1 MTGEGGLCASS
12 FLLHIDVLCF
22 RDLFLSCIF
31 VHLCIQT
38 PSHSAITLDSSFP
51 SRFHAR
57 LYICIY
63 LFLRFRIARLL
74 TCMFLRLSIVLIH
87 FHGTNVIFY
96 LFILDLSDHTV
107 ASESRTVVQTLSD
120 EASLSR
126 ADPRAMKMIL
136 SECFSSVRLLSPF
149 VADHETRHQMSLLFR
164 WQYFCQFVSIGAGA
178 VFDIILPSP
187 GVFSHLGGLDA
198 SALFLSSIAF
208 RIDTY

>member
-1 MTGEGGLCASS
+1 MRRVALPILMFYVFTIPIIPASLIIYA
-12 FLLHIDVLCF
+12 FRPLRIALLHSI
-22 RDLFLSCIF
+22 
-31 VHLCIQT
+31 
-38 PSHSAITLDSSFP
+38 PDSRPASM
-51 SRFHAR
+51 HVYI
-57 LYICIY
+57 YIC
-63 LFLRFRIARLL
+63 LFLRFCIACLL
-74 TCMFLRLSIVLIH
+74 TCMFLRLSIVLVH

-96 LFILDLSDHTV
+96 LFILDLSDQTV
-107 ASESRTVVQTLSD
+107 ASESSTAAQTLSD